1 MSLGKA
7 IDEIISALKPF
18 EVDDQNAILSAVCT
32 LLKLSN
38 PVAVSATQPATIVD
52 PPVREVPRSIGM
64 DIKSLAAEKSPSNA
78 VQMACLVAV
87 YLQEHAPDAERNDTV
102 NTADLDKYFRQAKFR
117 MPNDIGSVLPNAKKA
132 GYLDSAATRGE
143 YKLTAVG
150 YNLVV
155 HNLPQKS

>member
-64 DIKSLAAEKSPSNA
+64 DIKSLAAEKSPREPLINPAS
-78 VQMACLVAV
+78 MA
-87 YLQEHAPDAERNDTV
+87 QWWH
-102 NTADLDKYFRQAKFR
+102 
-117 MPNDIGSVLPNAKKA
+117 
-132 GYLDSAATRGE
+132 
-143 YKLTAVG
+143 
-150 YNLVV
+150 
-155 HNLPQKS
+155 